1 MELYRQTIN
10 QLQTKITAGEITAS
24 DVVASVSKRI
34 TEVDAAV
41 EAFITVCADAKA
53 NVDNI
58 ISRSPLAGMPGA
70 VKDNICTQGIRT
82 TCGSRILE
90 NFIPPY
96 NATVVDRLNE
106 AGAVIIGKA
115 NQDEFGMG
123 SSTENSGYHIT
134 RNPWDL
140 SRVPGGSSG
149 GSAAAVASG
158 QALWAL
164 GSDTGGSV
172 RLPAAFC
179 GIVGLKPTY
188 GRVSRYGLVAYA
200 SSLDTIGALTRDVY
214 DNALVMNVIAGYDE
228 HDSTSINIPREDYT
242 ANIAAGVR
250 GLKIGLPKQYYG
262 EGLSPEVALALEQA
276 IQTYRELGAEII
288 EVDMPNTDYALST
301 YYIIATAEAS
311 SNLARYDGVSYGL
324 RVEGDNIV
332 DMSEKTREQGF
343 SEEVRRRI
351 MLGTY
356 TLSAGYYDAYYNKAL
371 KVRRL
376 IKNDFDAAFKIV
388 DLLLTPVAPT
398 QAFKIGEKTDDPLT
412 MYLSDVCT
420 VTVNLAGVPALSL
433 PCAFANNLP
442 IGMQLIGAPLSEA
455 LLLRAGYAFERV
467 SGLANKIAP
476 CGGEQ

>member
-1 MELYRQTIN
+1 MFRQTIN
-10 QLQTKITAGEITAS
+10 QLHKKISTGEIVAA
-24 DVVASVSKRI
+24 DVVASVKQRI
-34 TEVDAAV
+34 TDVEPAV
-41 EAFITVCADAKA
+41 KAFITICDDSEAVA
-53 NVDNI
+53 VG
-58 ISRSPLAGMPGA
+58 SSSPFSGMPGV
-70 VKDNICTQGIRT
+70 VKDNICTKGTRT

-96 NATVVDRLNE
+96 NATVIDRLNA
-106 AGAVIIGKA
+106 AGAVVMGKT

-123 SSTENSGYHIT
+123 SSTENSGYHTT

-164 GSDTGGSV
+164 GSDTGGSI
-172 RLPAAFC
+172 RQPAAFC
-179 GIVGLKPTY
+179 GIVGMKPTY

-200 SSLDTIGALTRDVY
+200 SSLDTIGTLTRDVY
-214 DNALVMNVIAGYDE
+214 DNALLMNVIAGYDE
-228 HDSTSINIPREDYT
+228 RDSTSINAPGEDYT
-242 ANIAAGVR
+242 AGIYDGVR

-262 EGLSPEVALALEQA
+262 EGLSTEVALALEQA
-276 IQTYRELGAEII
+276 VQTYRDLGAEII
-288 EVDMPNTDYALST
+288 EVDMPNTQYALAT

-324 RVEGDNIV
+324 RVEGKNIV
-332 DMSEKTREQGF
+332 DMSERTREQGF

-376 IKNDFDAAFKIV
+376 IKNDFDAAFLQV
-388 DLLLTPVAPT
+388 DVLLTPVAPT
-398 QAFKIGEKTDDPLT
+398 QAFKIGEKTDDPLA
-412 MYLSDVCT
+412 MYLSDICT
-420 VTVNLAGVPALSL
+420 VTVNLAGLPALSL

-442 IGMQLIGAPLSEA
+442 VGMQLIGAPLSEA
-455 LLLRAGYAFERV
+455 LLLRVGCAFEQTA
-467 SGLANKIAP
+467 GLANKIAP
-476 CGGEQ
+476 CGGDK

>member
-1 MELYRQTIN
+1 MELFRHTIRQLN
-10 QLQTKITAGEITAS
+10 EKIAAGEVTAT
-24 DVVASVSKRI
+24 DIVNSVRDRI
-34 TEVDAAV
+34 AQVDSSV
-41 EAFITVCADAKA
+41 EAFITICRDQEVATETAA
-53 NVDNI
+53 A
-58 ISRSPLAGMPGA
+58 SPLAGMPGA
-70 VKDNICTQGIRT
+70 VKDNICTEGIRT

-96 NATVVDRLNE
+96 NATVIDRLNG
-106 AGAVIIGKA
+106 AGAVIVGKA

-123 SSTENSGYHIT
+123 SSTENSSYHIT

-179 GIVGLKPTY
+179 GVVGMKPTY

-200 SSLDTIGALTRDVY
+200 SSLDTIGTLTRDVY
-214 DNALVMNVIAGYDE
+214 DNALVLNCIAGHDPS
-228 HDSTSINIPREDYT
+228 DSTSINEPREDYT
-242 ANIAAGVR
+242 AGIADGVH

-262 EGLSPEVALALEQA
+262 AGLSNEVATALEEA
-276 IQTYRELGAEII
+276 AETFRVLGAEII
-288 EVDMPNTDYALST
+288 EVDMPNTQYALAT

-324 RVEGDNIV
+324 RVAGKDIV
-332 DMSEKTREQGF
+332 EMSERTREQGF

-371 KVRRL
+371 AVRRL
-376 IKNDFDAAFKIV
+376 IKNDFDRAFELV
-388 DLLLTPVAPT
+388 DILLTPVAPT
-398 QAFKIGEKTDDPLT
+398 QAFRIGEKTADPLT

-420 VTVNLAGVPALSL
+420 VTVNLAGVPALAL
-433 PCAFANNLP
+433 PCAFAEGLP
-442 IGMQLIGAPLSEA
+442 VGMQLIGAPLSEA
-455 LLLRAGYAFERV
+455 LLLRAGYAFEQV

-476 CGGEQ
+476 CGGDQ

>member
-1 MELYRQTIN
+1 MELFRYTIRQLN
-10 QLQTKITAGEITAS
+10 EKIAAGEITLA
-24 DVVASVSKRI
+24 DIGKSVRGRI
-34 TEVDAAV
+34 AQVDPVV
-41 EAFITVCADAKA
+41 EAFITICPDQEQALEVAAA
-53 NVDNI
+53 A
-58 ISRSPLAGMPGA
+58 PLAGMPGA
-70 VKDNICTQGIRT
+70 VKDNICTAGIRT

-96 NATVVDRLNE
+96 NATVVDRLH
-106 AGAVIIGKA
+106 AVGAVIVGKA

-140 SRVPGGSSG
+140 TRVPGGSSG

-179 GIVGLKPTY
+179 GVVGMKPTY
-188 GRVSRYGLVAYA
+188 GRVSRFGLVAYA

-214 DNALVMNVIAGYDE
+214 DNALVLNCIAGHDPN
-228 HDSTSINIPREDYT
+228 DSTSINEPCEDYT
-242 ANIAAGVR
+242 ADISAGVR

-262 EGLSPEVALALEQA
+262 AGLSPEVATALEQA
-276 IQTYRELGAEII
+276 AEIYRALGAEIVEI
-288 EVDMPNTDYALST
+288 EMPNTQYALAT

-324 RVEGDNIV
+324 RVEGKDIV
-332 DMSEKTREQGF
+332 EMSERTREQGF

-371 KVRRL
+371 AVRRL
-376 IKNDFDAAFKIV
+376 IKNDFDCAFESV
-388 DLLLTPVAPT
+388 DILLTPVAPT
-398 QAFKIGEKTDDPLT
+398 QAFKIGEKTADPLT

-420 VTVNLAGVPALSL
+420 VTVNLAGVPALAL
-433 PCAFANNLP
+433 PCAFAGGLP
-442 IGMQLIGAPLSEA
+442 VGMQLIGAPLSEA
-455 LLLRAGYAFERV
+455 LLLRAGYAFEQL